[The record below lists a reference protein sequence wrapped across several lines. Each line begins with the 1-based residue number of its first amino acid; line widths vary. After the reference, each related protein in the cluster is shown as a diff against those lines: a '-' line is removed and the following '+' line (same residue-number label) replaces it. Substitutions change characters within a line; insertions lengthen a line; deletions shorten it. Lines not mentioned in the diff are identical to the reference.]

1 MSKTRLHKRKN
12 KKYTKTTKFLP
23 KMKSV
28 QRTNTQNSHLVKVFF
43 EMLNMVKLYHWK
55 TRSYAQHKAT
65 DELYAKLNEHIDK
78 FIEILLGKGTE
89 KASGLKGTEKASGSK
104 GTEKASGASNSQ
116 NTNNT
121 DRIKMMEKRI
131 DLIDP
136 NNVKDFKSRIF
147 EYREFLTDFN
157 MHFDSKH
164 DTDLLNVRDE
174 ILGDI
179 NQFLYLLSFDK

>member
-23 KMKSV
+23 KLKSV
-28 QRTNTQNSHLVKVFF
+28 KRTNTQNSHIVKIFF

-55 TRSYAQHKAT
+55 TRSYGQHKAT
-65 DELYAKLNEHIDK
+65 DELYRNLNEHIDK
-78 FIEILLGKGTE
+78 FVEILLGKGT
-89 KASGLKGTEKASGSK
+89 SK
-104 GTEKASGASNSQ
+104 GTGKGTSKGTGKGTSKGTSKGSEKNDGEE
-116 NTNNT
+116 

-136 NNVKDFKSRIF
+136 NNVKDFKSRMF

-157 MHFDSKH
+157 MYFDNKQ

-179 NQFLYLLSFDK
+179 NQFLYLMSFDK

>member
-78 FIEILLGKGTE
+78 FIEILLGK
-89 KASGLKGTEKASGSK
+89 
-104 GTEKASGASNSQ
+104 ASGASNSQ

-121 DRIKMMEKRI
+121 DRTKMMEKRI